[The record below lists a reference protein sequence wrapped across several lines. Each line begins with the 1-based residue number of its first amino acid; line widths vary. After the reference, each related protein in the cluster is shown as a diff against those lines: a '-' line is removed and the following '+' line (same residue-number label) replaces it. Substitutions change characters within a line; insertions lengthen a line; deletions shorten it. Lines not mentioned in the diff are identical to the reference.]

1 MKIKVLMD
9 NISSGE
15 LAGEWGLSILIEY
28 EGKKILLD
36 TGASGAFAE
45 NAEKMGIDLAEV
57 DFAVLSHAHY
67 DHSDGMEA
75 FFAVNDHAPL
85 YIRKAC
91 QENCYSDDDGV
102 MKYVG
107 IHEGWLEKYRDRLVR
122 VDGEYSPCPG
132 VKLLPHSLDMKE
144 AGLKARMYVK
154 ELDTFFPELFQHEQS
169 LVFEVEDGLV
179 IFNSCCHGGVENIIE
194 EVRAAYGGRK
204 IIGIVGGFHLYKT
217 SAEDVRRLAGRL
229 QESGVEFIVT
239 GHCTG
244 DEAFGILHEVL
255 GEKVR
260 QMYAGLNFSLSS

>member
-122 VDGEYSPCPG
+122 VDGVFSEWAG
-132 VKLLPHSLDMKE
+132 VEILPHSLDMKK

-154 ELDTFFPELFQHEQS
+154 ELDTFLPELF
-169 LVFEVEDGLV
+169 
-179 IFNSCCHGGVENIIE
+179 
-194 EVRAAYGGRK
+194 
-204 IIGIVGGFHLYKT
+204 
-217 SAEDVRRLAGRL
+217 
-229 QESGVEFIVT
+229 
-239 GHCTG
+239 
-244 DEAFGILHEVL
+244 
-255 GEKVR
+255 
-260 QMYAGLNFSLSS
+260 